1 MTLPPRIDA
10 VPEPSN
16 RWKLTVLAVVA
27 VAVALAG
34 VLDAPSRNYAEAAF
48 ARALVTFALARTLD
62 SVISVAQGTE
72 VAVEP
77 AGVGVNFAL
86 GQALDPIN
94 DLIERFSAA
103 MLVATSSL
111 GLQGV
116 LLRMSAWWVTDIAL
130 VLAAAFTIV
139 AVWWPRLSFGASRN
153 AAARVLAIAVF
164 VRFAVPVFVIGS
176 NMVFDAFLA
185 AEHQAANEALMSTAE
200 EIEEITEQAAPP
212 PENRS
217 LTERLE
223 GFVDDSI
230 RALDVRPRLQSLS
243 DRVSNAVE
251 QIVNLIVIFA
261 LETILLPLA
270 FLWLF
275 AEGLKKIGSLATRL

>member
-1 MTLPPRIDA
+1 LIA
-10 VPEPSN
+10 EPSN
-16 RWKLTVLAVVA
+16 RWKVTVLAVVA
-27 VAVALAG
+27 VAAALTG
-34 VLDAPSRNYAEAAF
+34 ILDVPSRNYAEVAF
-48 ARALVTFALARTLD
+48 ARSLVTFALARTLD

-86 GQALDPIN
+86 GEALDPIN

-116 LLRMSAWWVTDIAL
+116 LLRMSNWWLTDVVL
-130 VLAAAFTIV
+130 VLAAVFAIAT
-139 AVWWPRLSFGASRN
+139 VWWPRLTLGTSR
-153 AAARVLAIAVF
+153 ATAVRVLTIAVF
-164 VRFAVPVFVIGS
+164 VRFAVPVFVIGT
-176 NMVFDAFLA
+176 NVIFDAFLA
-185 AEHQAANEALMSTAE
+185 AEHQAANDALLTTAE
-200 EIEEITEQAAPP
+200 EVEELTEQAAP

-217 LTERLE
+217 LTQRLE
-223 GFVDDSI
+223 GLVDDSM
-230 RALDVRPRLQSLS
+230 RALDVRARMQSLS
-243 DRVSNAVE
+243 DRVGNAVE
-251 QIVNLIVIFA
+251 QIVNLLVIFV

-275 AEGLKKIGSLATRL
+275 AEALKKIGALAARL

>member
-1 MTLPPRIDA
+1 MAESP
-10 VPEPSN
+10 N

-27 VAVALAG
+27 AAVALSG
-34 VLDAPSRNYAEAAF
+34 ILDTPSRGYAEAAF
-48 ARALVTFALARTLD
+48 ARSLVTFALARTLD

-77 AGVGVNFAL
+77 AGVGLNFAL
-86 GQALDPIN
+86 GEALDPIN

-116 LLRMSAWWVTDIAL
+116 LLRMSEWWVTDLAL
-130 VLAAAFTIV
+130 VLAGVFTII
-139 AVWWPRLSFGASRN
+139 AAWWPRIFGGIS
-153 AAARVLAIAVF
+153 AATAVRVLTIFVF
-164 VRFAVPVFVIGS
+164 VRFAVPVFVIGT
-176 NMVFDAFLA
+176 NVVFDAFLA
-185 AEHQAANEALMSTAE
+185 AEHQAANEALMTTTE
-200 EIEEITEQAAPP
+200 EIEELTEEPPP
-212 PENRS
+212 PEDRS

-223 GFVDDSI
+223 GFVGDSM
-230 RALDVRPRLQSLS
+230 RALDVRARMQSLS
-243 DRVSNAVE
+243 DRVSDAVE

-261 LETILLPLA
+261 LQTILLPLA

-275 AEGLKKIGSLATRL
+275 AEGVKKIGALAARL